1 MYTIFILIFILYTF
15 LTLSNNV
22 IDAVQ
27 KKIINHQTI
36 LLNQDTLKKRKE
48 ASKKAQDKNEEIRQ
62 NNINYTIQYIIN
74 NPVQDS
80 HNINIYL

>member
-1 MYTIFILIFILYTF
+1 M
-15 LTLSNNV
+15 TLSNNV

-48 ASKKAQDKNEEIRQ
+48 ASKKAQDKNEELRQ

>member
-1 MYTIFILIFILYTF
+1 M
-15 LTLSNNV
+15 

-36 LLNQDTLKKRKE
+36 LLNQDTLKQRKE
-48 ASKKAQDKNEEIRQ
+48 ASKKAQDKNEELRQ